1 LPVIV
6 SPVLLEKVGA
16 GFGNCRKFISS
27 RIGGLEPADPSSV
40 QGKPTCL

>member
-16 GFGNCRKFISS
+16 GFGNCRNLSHPGSAAWNQPIHRPFK
-27 RIGGLEPADPSSV
+27 ENQPA
-40 QGKPTCL
+40 